1 MDQFNKVLAAFLLLV
16 VAVGISLFIFSRLG
30 ILSRIFPSTKLVS
43 STTTTQVSQ
52 SPSPTQ
58 TPTPTPQANK
68 PGILGWLSQLGKP
81 KITLT
86 PSPAQNSKLETLNP
100 NNIQTQTPTPMKDP
114 ELNTNNSQGTV
125 VYPTTTNLQVTKI
138 PEVTIIPYGSTSAQ
152 TYPASGIEMAFVP
165 AVSLSAL
172 FGLFLKHKAK

>member
-86 PSPAQNSKLETLNP
+86 PSP
-100 NNIQTQTPTPMKDP
+100 QTTTKPDKAQTPTLMI
-114 ELNTNNSQGTV
+114 TNPTMVLVQTQDTITV
-125 VYPTTTNLQVTKI
+125 SPIIKHQ
-138 PEVTIIPYGSTSAQ
+138 ETIV
-152 TYPASGIEMAFVP
+152 PASGIEAMFIP

>member
-52 SPSPTQ
+52 SPTPTR

-81 KITLT
+81 KTTPT
-86 PSPAQNSKLETLNP
+86 PSPQTTTKPDKE
-100 NNIQTQTPTPMKDP
+100 QTQTPTP
-114 ELNTNNSQGTV
+114 L
-125 VYPTTTNLQVTKI
+125 TTNPTMALVQTQDTITVSPIIKPQETI
-138 PEVTIIPYGSTSAQ
+138 VPGVTIIPYGSTSAQ
-152 TYPASGIEMAFVP
+152 TYPASGIEAIFIP

-172 FGLFLKHKAK
+172 FGLFLKHKSK